1 MKNQFKKAFPYV
13 MFLTA
18 WAVIFAAVLLGERIP
33 KQLCLALFTVGGV
46 LLGFG
51 AVGIALSL
59 IHLSPERQKEYERSE
74 TDERNIAIRE
84 KAAMSSWYWTLYLL
98 WAAFFVIQ
106 IFVGGLWAVAV
117 SVVVVLHCMFYMI
130 NIYRAAKGLSSVSSG
145 YFRKRGYQRLR

>member
-117 SVVVVLHCMFYMI
+117 SVVIVLHCMFYMI
-130 NIYRAAKGLSSVSSG
+130 NIYRWTK
-145 YFRKRGYQRLR
+145 KM

>member
-33 KQLCLALFTVGGV
+33 EPLSLALFTVGGV

-98 WAAFFVIQ
+98 WAVFFVIQ

-117 SVVVVLHCMFYMI
+117 SVVIVLHCMFYMI
-130 NIYRAAKGLSSVSSG
+130 NIYRWTK
-145 YFRKRGYQRLR
+145 KM

>member
-33 KQLCLALFTVGGV
+33 EQLSLALFTVGGV

-98 WAAFFVIQ
+98 WAVFFVIQ

-117 SVVVVLHCMFYMI
+117 SVVIVLHCMFYMI
-130 NIYRAAKGLSSVSSG
+130 NIYRWTK
-145 YFRKRGYQRLR
+145 KM

>member
-33 KQLCLALFTVGGV
+33 EPLSLALFTVGGV

-117 SVVVVLHCMFYMI
+117 SVVVVLHCMVYMI
-130 NIYRAAKGLSSVSSG
+130 NIYRWTK
-145 YFRKRGYQRLR
+145 KM

>member
-1 MKNQFKKAFPYV
+1 M
-13 MFLTA
+13 
-18 WAVIFAAVLLGERIP
+18 IFAAVLLGERIP
-33 KQLCLALFTVGGV
+33 EPLSLALFTVGGV

-130 NIYRAAKGLSSVSSG
+130 NIYRWTK
-145 YFRKRGYQRLR
+145 KM

>member
-33 KQLCLALFTVGGV
+33 EPLSLALFTVGGV

-98 WAAFFVIQ
+98 WAVFFVTQ

-117 SVVVVLHCMFYMI
+117 SVVIVLHCMFYMI
-130 NIYRAAKGLSSVSSG
+130 NIYRWTK
-145 YFRKRGYQRLR
+145 KM